1 MFPLFAASVI
11 DTGGKFAVGIK
22 NTSGIDGKFA
32 VGIVDS
38 SGKFST
44 CVIDTCRA
52 PWLANISAKF
62 LKKLK
67 WP

>member
-1 MFPLFAASVI
+1 VFPLFAASVI

-52 PWLANISAKF
+52 P
-62 LKKLK
+62 
-67 WP
+67 